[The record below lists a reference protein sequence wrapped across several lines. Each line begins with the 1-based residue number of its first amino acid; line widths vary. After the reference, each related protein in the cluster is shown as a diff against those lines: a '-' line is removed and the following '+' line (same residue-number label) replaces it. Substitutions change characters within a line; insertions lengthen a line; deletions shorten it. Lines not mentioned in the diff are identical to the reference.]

1 MYSMKR
7 QTPPLV
13 ALFCALFISIQAT
26 AADLVLVAG
35 ATGKTGQ
42 HVVSQLLENGYA
54 VRALVRNADTAT
66 EKLDPQVELAVGDVT
81 VPESLKAAF
90 KGVTQVVSAIGASE
104 KEGPNSPEFV
114 DYAGNNSL
122 VDAAHN
128 AGVEQFVLV
137 SSMGVTHEDHVLNR
151 IFGNVLIWKMKSED
165 YLRNSGVH
173 YTIIRPGG
181 LHDKAGGEQL
191 VVFEQADTV
200 KTVSIARADVATVCV
215 AALGNVE
222 AIDKTFEVFTV
233 KMPPENNWQEKFA
246 ALD

>member
-1 MYSMKR
+1 MNSRKT
-7 QTPPLV
+7 QTPALV
-13 ALFCALFISIQAT
+13 ALLCTLFISIQST

-54 VRALVRNADTAT
+54 VRALVRNADAAT
-66 EKLDPQVELAVGDVT
+66 EKLDQQVELAVGDVT
-81 VPESLKAAF
+81 VPESLKGAF
-90 KGVTQVVSAIGASE
+90 KDVTQVVSAIGASE
-104 KEGPNSPEFV
+104 KEGANSPEFV
-114 DYAGNNSL
+114 DYAGNNNL
-122 VDAAHN
+122 VDAAHE
-128 AGVEQFVLV
+128 AGVEQFILV

-173 YTIIRPGG
+173 YTVIRPGG

-215 AALGNVE
+215 AALGNAE

-233 KMPPENNWQEKFA
+233 KMPAETNWAEKFA
-246 ALD
+246 ALN